1 MKFLVDEC
9 AGRHIGQWLHSQGY
23 DTIAISETTPGLPD
37 DAVLLK
43 AFTEDRILIT
53 ADKDFGEMIFR
64 NKHQHRGIILIRL
77 EQEDLTTKIAAIGTL
92 LNLYSHDLYGNFT
105 VVTEKSIRITRL
117 QPPEIAH

>member
-9 AGRHIGQWLHSQGY
+9 AGHHIAHWLHSQGY

-43 AFTEDRILIT
+43 AFTENRILIT

-64 NKHQHRGIILIRL
+64 NKYHHKGIVLIRL
-77 EQEDLTTKIAAIGTL
+77 EQEDFVTKIAVIGTL
-92 LNLYSHDLYGNFT
+92 LNLYPHDLSGNFT
-105 VVTEKSIRITRL
+105 VITEKSIRITRL
-117 QPPEIAH
+117 QPLEIAH